1 MFCGH
6 AGGILLAAM
15 ENAELISVSCNHCGA
30 PLPVA
35 ESTRFITCTF
45 CGSNLEVHRQGS
57 VSAYTEV
64 LHNIDQRTKKIE
76 QDLHDLKRQ
85 SDLEQLDRAWM
96 MRRDQL
102 LVSGRRG
109 SRTVPSM
116 ATGFIGMI
124 FAVVFMLFW
133 TAMAISHNAPFV
145 FPSVR
150 TDRNPVSRFTAAS
163 RRSQKP
169 SNTCA
174 KETSLVLQ
182 QLPCHRIAKFRIRII
197 ALHLPG
203 RAF

>member
-1 MFCGH
+1 MSCGH

-45 CGSNLEVHRQGS
+45 CGSNLEVHRAEG
-57 VSAYTEV
+57 SAYTEV

-85 SDLEQLDRAWM
+85 SDLEQLDRTWM

-145 FPSVR
+145 FPLFGLIGIGVAIYGGVTQIAKAEQYAREEQSYLQQRRVI
-150 TDRNPVSRFTAAS
+150 AS
-163 RRSQKP
+163 RNSA
-169 SNTCA
+169 SA
-174 KETSLVLQ
+174 
-182 QLPCHRIAKFRIRII
+182 
-197 ALHLPG
+197 
-203 RAF
+203 